1 MKKRGKR
8 RVSGF
13 AKGAISESETG
24 VDSSNFGWK
33 TGNEGMTCLSTQGK
47 EEKKVVLQCSLAGIR
62 MLKKTGNKERA
73 WWVKGR

>member
-33 TGNEGMTCLSTQGK
+33 TGNEGMICLSTQGK
-47 EEKKVVLQCSLAGIR
+47 EEKKSRATMFAGGYSNVEENR
-62 MLKKTGNKERA
+62 E
-73 WWVKGR
+73 